1 MPHRHALEVVDRL
14 LRDITGKRSTP
25 FGGKVVVLGGD
36 FRQCLPVVARG
47 SPSQQVAASIKMSP
61 LWCHFKII
69 NLTRNMRSEDPAF
82 ADWVLNIGN
91 GIDGLKVIYNPLEED
106 LVYNEKD
113 LISHTFGSVIN
124 EHTLPNLRKRVILS
138 PTNDNCAQIN
148 QIILDSIPGESIIH
162 SSIDEAI
169 LDASDTTII
178 PEEFLNTLTPPGM
191 PPHSLTFKKQA
202 VYILLRNLNISRG
215 LCNGTRF
222 FVKEWRQ
229 HIVICERILNHQPPP
244 GTDLTFV
251 LPRIDTSPSKS
262 YPFAMKRRQF
272 PCRPAFAMTI
282 NKSQGGTFEK
292 IGVDL
297 TKDVFSHGQLYVAL
311 SRVRKKSN
319 ITIFLQHGQTETSN
333 IVWQEVLDKD
343 YLDQQIRMRN
353 PRPPVS
359 GRHVSSSDNHYMSAP
374 QEISSSHNIDLD
386 DDQSQ
391 PFHSLFQF
399 VPVHSEIPI
408 EPAWYYTGDEP
419 EPVLDTDLP

>member
-1 MPHRHALEVVDRL
+1 
-14 LRDITGKRSTP
+14 
-25 FGGKVVVLGGD
+25 
-36 FRQCLPVVARG
+36 
-47 SPSQQVAASIKMSP
+47 
-61 LWCHFKII
+61 
-69 NLTRNMRSEDPAF
+69 
-82 ADWVLNIGN
+82 
-91 GIDGLKVIYNPLEED
+91 
-106 LVYNEKD
+106 
-113 LISHTFGSVIN
+113 
-124 EHTLPNLRKRVILS
+124 
-138 PTNDNCAQIN
+138 
-148 QIILDSIPGESIIH
+148 
-162 SSIDEAI
+162 
-169 LDASDTTII
+169 
-178 PEEFLNTLTPPGM
+178 
-191 PPHSLTFKKQA
+191 
-202 VYILLRNLNISRG
+202 
-215 LCNGTRF
+215 
-222 FVKEWRQ
+222 
-229 HIVICERILNHQPPP
+229 
-244 GTDLTFV
+244 
-251 LPRIDTSPSKS
+251 
-262 YPFAMKRRQF
+262 MKRRQF

-311 SRVRKKSN
+311 SRVRRKSN
-319 ITIFLQHGQTETSN
+319 ITIFLQHGKTETSN

-399 VPVHSEIPI
+399 VPLHSEIPI